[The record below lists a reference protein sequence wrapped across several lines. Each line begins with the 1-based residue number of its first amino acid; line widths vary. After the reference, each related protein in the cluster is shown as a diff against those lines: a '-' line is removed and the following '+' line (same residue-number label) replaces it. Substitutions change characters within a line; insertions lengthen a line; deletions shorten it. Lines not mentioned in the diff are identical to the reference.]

1 MEENTAAVN
10 PVTINSQQSSPAS
23 DAGSAPLGTNLEKPK
38 PKFSIAA
45 IIGTILYLLVAGGAA
60 ASLTVLKPQ
69 LERLV
74 STPTPTPTIIQTPT
88 PTPGPTEDWKIFTGD
103 GFNFNYP
110 SYAIINET
118 VGQIYINNNKVKPYF
133 SFQINISENTTSLTS
148 LQVLN
153 NELDLLKKN
162 NPNADN
168 LAEYRKSTIKDYEK
182 GDIKGSYMRWGHEGD
197 SVSDAIEIVTANNGK
212 IFIFKIDDGNGSVT
226 NDQQKLLDQILST
239 FKFTE
244 NSAENQLLKEK
255 QDSETRN
262 TLVEF
267 SNANIRYYT
276 THAGFPWS
284 RTGPCQSSATATP
297 NATSLSQMVPCVS
310 LLIEEG
316 ELKGSFL
323 SANGQSISKI
333 FVNSTE
339 SKLNICYKP
348 QSIKEQQKPE
358 TIYDSFGKV
367 DRSCTSTDNMCFW
380 CTGI

>member
-1 MEENTAAVN
+1 MEENVVGN
-10 PVTINSQQSSPAS
+10 PDTINSQQSPPAS
-23 DAGSAPLGTNLEKPK
+23 DAGQAPLGTNLEKPK

-45 IIGTILYLLVAGGAA
+45 IIGTILFLLVAGGAA

-69 LERLV
+69 LEKFV
-74 STPTPTPTIIQTPT
+74 SNPTPTPIIVQTTT
-88 PTPGPTEDWKIFTGD
+88 PTPGPTEEWKTYTGD

-110 SYAIINET
+110 SYAIVNET
-118 VGQIYINNNKVKPYF
+118 VGQIHINNDKVKPYF
-133 SFQINISENTTSLTS
+133 SFQINISENTTRLTS

-182 GDIKGSYMRWGHEGD
+182 GDIKGSYMRWGLEGD
-197 SVSDAIEIVTANNGK
+197 SVSDAIEIVTTNNSK
-212 IFIFKIDDGNGSVT
+212 IYVFKIDDGNGSVT
-226 NDQQKLLDQILST
+226 NDQQKLLEKILST

-244 NSAENQLLKEK
+244 NSAENQLLKEN
-255 QDSETRN
+255 QDVETRN

-284 RTGPCQSSATATP
+284 TTGPCQSSATATP
-297 NATSLSQMVPCVS
+297 NATSLSQMVPCIS

-348 QSIKEQQKPE
+348 QSIKEQMKPE
-358 TIYDSFGKV
+358 TIYDVYGKV
-367 DRSCTSTDNMCFW
+367 DKSCSTTDNRCYW
-380 CTGI
+380 CSN